1 MKKKLIFLL
10 LIFTIV
16 LTLTSCDDLLSK
28 IPGIHDYLPGMGT
41 YTVSYSGADVSPEE
55 VKGGYT
61 ATRPEDPTKVGYTF
75 VGWYDV
81 DLAVEW
87 NFETDK
93 VTKDTT
99 LYAKWEQNE
108 YDVIFDVENYHQWIK
123 YGNLPKV
130 PNDPIK
136 EGYVFDG
143 WYADKDLT
151 VPFDFKNPITQ
162 DTYVYAKWKV
172 KTFTVT
178 FTVYDI
184 TGENPVTY
192 RTETV
197 EFGKPV
203 ARPEDPAD
211 RADADFSWW
220 RDRNGAEWNFDTP
233 VYDDMELVAVFMMN
247 RYTVTFTEGVIE
259 SATVN
264 YGETVAAPPE
274 PYKEGYEFDGWY
286 YIIQPVGIEVKW
298 DFTKPVTSDMTL
310 HPKWTPIEFT
320 VTFTVYEGDT
330 PTTYKTEAVEYGKA
344 VARPEDPADRADA
357 KFSFWRNKNG
367 VEWNFETPIYEDMEL
382 VGVFEIN
389 MYTITYAG
397 TNMKPYDVYH
407 GYELGAP
414 GDPYKDGFTF
424 GGWYADEDLTVEYIF
439 GTAITSNTTIYAKWI
454 DNTDPGDDTLKDI
467 KIFLVGDSTVSS
479 FDDDYY
485 FPRYGWGTQ
494 LGNYLTDK
502 ATVVNLALSGR
513 SSKSFITEDNYNTL
527 INSIGE
533 GDYLLIA
540 FGHNDEK
547 SDDSTRFTDATKDYT
562 DETSFGWHLYTY
574 YIKMA
579 QERGATPIL
588 VTPIVRAKSTN
599 DYSGSEGHVTATG
612 DYRQAIIDLG
622 EAVGVDVIDMTA
634 ITKERYVELG
644 YSEALK
650 YHAVLQGKYGAD
662 GVTVVENWDTV
673 DKTHLNIYG
682 AKYVSYRIATEL
694 AKLEGIKNYVAEGIS
709 EPTERDRT
717 PNSAYVVPDY
727 EAPDLDNYS
736 APSHFATTTDGWY
749 GTAFGNT
756 GGSPQSEGN
765 GFVAKETTDGV
776 FSVGQSAAS
785 SKGKFEGASDGFAFL
800 FTQVEKDKN
809 FIISVDAKIVTAVVT
824 KQAGFGLMLRDDC
837 IIDQTATGSIATNYV
852 TAGILATNTNSM
864 GVNFYRENS
873 SLNKGT
879 SFSGFWAVGDTARFT
894 IERIGQTVNVTVE
907 YGGKTYEKSYYDFDF
922 FAKDSE
928 YMYVGM
934 FSNRGTIVEFSNL
947 EFTITGESQGA

>member
-10 LIFTIV
+10 LIFTIA
-16 LTLTSCDDLLSK
+16 LTLTSCDDLLSQ
-28 IPGIHDYLPGMGT
+28 IPGIENYLPGTGT
-41 YTVSYSGADVSPEE
+41 YTVSYSGADVSPEQ
-55 VKGGYT
+55 VKGGQT
-61 ATRPEDPTKVGYTF
+61 ATRPQDPTKTGYTF
-75 VGWYDV
+75 VGWYDI

-108 YDVIFDVENYHQWIK
+108 YDVIFDVENYHQWVK
-123 YGNLPKV
+123 YGNLPKI
-130 PNDPIK
+130 PNDPIR

-151 VPFDFKNPITQ
+151 VPFDFKNPITE

-178 FTVYDI
+178 FTVYD
-184 TGENPVTY
+184 GLGQNPTEYKV
-192 RTETV
+192 ETV
-197 EFGKPV
+197 EYGKPV
-203 ARPEDPAD
+203 VRPADPAN
-211 RADADFSWW
+211 RADADFSFW
-220 RDRNGAEWNFDTP
+220 RDHSGVEWDFSTPIYEDTNI
-233 VYDDMELVAVFMMN
+233 VGVFSLN
-247 RYTVTFTEGVIE
+247 RYTVTFAETDIPPYE
-259 SATVN
+259 AN
-264 YGETVAAPPE
+264 YGECIATPPE

-286 YIIQPVGIEVKW
+286 YIVEPAGIEVKW

-310 HPKWTPIEFT
+310 YPRWTKRTLT
-320 VTFTVYEGDT
+320 VTFTLYVNDA
-330 PTTYKTEAVEYGKA
+330 PTTYKTEEVEYGNTVTK
-344 VARPEDPADRADA
+344 PTDPADREDA
-357 KFSFWRNKNG
+357 KFAWWRYNS
-367 VEWNFETPIYEDMEL
+367 EPWDFTTPVTEDMEL
-382 VGVFEIN
+382 VAIFEIN
-389 MYTITYAG
+389 MYTITFAN
-397 TNMKPYDVYH
+397 TDLPSYDIHH
-407 GYELGAP
+407 GLVFGRME
-414 GDPYKDGFTF
+414 DPYRYGYTF
-424 GGWYADEDLTVEYIF
+424 GGWYADEDMTVEYIF

-454 DNTDPGDDTLKDI
+454 DNADPGDDTLKDI

-494 LGNYLTDK
+494 LGNYLKDK

-579 QERGATPIL
+579 QDRGATPIL

-599 DYSGSEGHVTATG
+599 DYSGSEGHVTANG
-612 DYRQAIIDLG
+612 DYREAIINLG
-622 EAVGVDVIDMTA
+622 RAVGVDVIDMTA
-634 ITKERYVELG
+634 ITKARYVELG

-694 AKLEGIKNYVAEGIS
+694 AKLEGIRNYVAEGIT
-709 EPTERDRT
+709 EPTVADRT

-749 GTAFGNT
+749 GTAFGYT
-756 GGSPQSEGN
+756 GGNPQSAGN

-776 FSVGQSAAS
+776 FRVGQSAAS
-785 SKGKFEGASDGFAFL
+785 LKGKFEGASDGFAFL

-809 FIISVDAKIVTAVVT
+809 FIISVDAKIVTAVAT

-837 IIDQTATGSIATNYV
+837 IIDQDATVSIATNYV

-864 GVNFYRENS
+864 GVNFYRENAT
-873 SLNKGT
+873 LGKGT
-879 SFSGFWAVGDTARFT
+879 SLSGIWAVGDTARFT

-907 YGGKTYEKSYYDFDF
+907 YGTKTYEKTYYDFDF